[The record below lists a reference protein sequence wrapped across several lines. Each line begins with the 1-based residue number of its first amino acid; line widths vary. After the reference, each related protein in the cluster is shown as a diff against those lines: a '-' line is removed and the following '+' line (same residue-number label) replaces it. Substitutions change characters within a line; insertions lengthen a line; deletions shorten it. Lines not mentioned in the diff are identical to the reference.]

1 MSGEGQPTAELFC
14 GVANLMKGSQRNQA
28 AIGIT
33 EIKRGG
39 QRPPKRRST
48 HLAQDRCCSYEGN
61 GVCLEAAL
69 LCEARLDRRD
79 VSFAITQ
86 RVGRRVDRV
95 VAKDK
100 IVFVRSGRAENELS
114 IGQRFEFDRFA

>member
-14 GVANLMKGSQRNQA
+14 GVANLMNGSQRNQA

-86 RVGRRVDRV
+86 RVVWT
-95 VAKDK
+95 
-100 IVFVRSGRAENELS
+100 AERPSRERTQYRPALR
-114 IGQRFEFDRFA
+114 IRPL

>member
-1 MSGEGQPTAELFC
+1 MSGEGQPTAELFG
-14 GVANLMKGSQRNQA
+14 GVASLRDRSVTKRQSTLRKSYA
-28 AIGIT
+28 AGN
-33 EIKRGG
+33 G
-39 QRPPKRRST
+39 PPKRRST

-61 GVCLEAAL
+61 GVCSEAAL

-95 VAKDK
+95 VAKNK
-100 IVFVRSGRAENELS
+100 IVFVRSGRAENELG

>member
-1 MSGEGQPTAELFC
+1 MSGEGQPTAELFG
-14 GVANLMKGSQRNQA
+14 GVASLRDRSVTKRQSTLRKSYA
-28 AIGIT
+28 AGN
-33 EIKRGG
+33 GL
-39 QRPPKRRST
+39 PKRRST

-61 GVCLEAAL
+61 GVCSEAAL

-79 VSFAITQ
+79 VSFAVTQ

-95 VAKDK
+95 VAKNK
-100 IVFVRSGRAENELS
+100 IVFVRSGRAENELG